1 MQMFALTGSRSTID
15 LYSTTKDTEK
25 SGKHL
30 VLYYI
35 SPSKYKLL
43 ITRDLNEHQE
53 LRLTT
58 LTILSEESRSL
69 FFISIIM

>member
-30 VLYYI
+30 VLYV
-35 SPSKYKLL
+35 SPSKYKVL
-43 ITRDLNEHQE
+43 ITRDLNNEHQE
-53 LRLTT
+53 LRLTI
-58 LTILSEESRSL
+58 LTAKSQVPYFL
-69 FFISIIM
+69 

>member
-30 VLYYI
+30 VLYV

-53 LRLTT
+53 LRLTI
-58 LTILSEESRSL
+58 LRILSEESRSL